1 MTEFHAYGKL
11 KEKVENLVNDD
22 IDAEKFFNSLNK
34 FSDISVRYIDKIE
47 NVLDE
52 YNVWSKEDFIIFPT
66 TIQISNQDTLEVST
80 HSILLIWNEDKL
92 YLYDPNGAY
101 NTKKVVLFKSKT
113 NRNEMESFGYMLGDL
128 YFDSTI
134 QFKNYIKKNYNIQL
148 HIPTDLG
155 AQYLLPIEGDNT
167 SYISSGGY
175 CMFFNYMVIEY
186 IANNMN
192 ESFNKIYKAITNYPF
207 NNVFPRPATE
217 DDALNGTAHEDT
229 FEGKTV
235 QIIKD
240 VFSKKGGKRKTKY
253 KQKNTKRITR
263 KELFRRTNKK

>member
-1 MTEFHAYGKL
+1 MKEFYAYGKL
-11 KEKVENLVNDD
+11 KKKVEKLVNDD
-22 IDAEKFFNSLNK
+22 IDADKFFNSLNK
-34 FSDISVRYIDKIE
+34 FSKIRVRYIDKIE

-52 YNVWSKEDFIIFPT
+52 YDVWSNEDFIIFPT
-66 TIQISNQDTLEVST
+66 TIQIRDIKKNDTST
-80 HSILLIWNEDKL
+80 HSILLIWNKSKL
-92 YLYDPNGAY
+92 YLYDPNGVY
-101 NTKKVVLFKSKT
+101 NTAEELYYEIIDENLQQSY
-113 NRNEMESFGYMLGDL
+113 GYVYEDN
-128 YFDSTI
+128 YFDSTQNFQI
-134 QFKNYIKKNYNIQL
+134 FVENTYNIQL

-167 SYISSGGY
+167 TYISSGGY

-217 DDALNGTAHEDT
+217 DDALNGTADEDT

-253 KQKNTKRITR
+253 KKKNTKRITR